1 MSLRPDTL
9 CLHKLARMRYLSLPT
24 APHCQV
30 TYVWIN
36 QDGTNPKAKTRILD
50 SEPQSL
56 HDVPQ
61 WYSTY
66 YLDCVYEMTL
76 IPVQMF
82 RDPFL
87 LDPHK
92 LVLCDTRQLNGAPAP
107 GNRRPECAEA
117 MEAVKDQKPWFGFEQ
132 EYLLKALD
140 GLPFGWAST
149 FQDNNTASAHV
160 GLNKV
165 LGRDV
170 SISHCNACL
179 YAGVKITGI
188 TGEVIP
194 AQWEFQVGPCEGLA
208 LGDHAW
214 MARYILHRVCEDFGV
229 VPSFHPKPVEHP
241 RWASGGHMNFSTE
254 NMRAEGGITHIHT
267 AIKRLAERHTEHI
280 EWEFQV
286 GPCEGLELGEHAWMA
301 RYILHGVCEDFGVV
315 PSFHPKPVEHPRWA
329 TAGHMNFS
337 TENMRA
343 EGASHT
349 STRRSS
355 TSPNGVEVYGNNR
368 LSLNSVGL
376 CLHFCV
382 FTFMTSLQC
391 QPQGAGLSGAPQLT
405 HRLTHRPLPGLQ
417 GSGPDLYPAPYR
429 PHTEGA
435 DVTVQHLKC
444 QHRQETARAAGEECL
459 GHSDYQHRIST
470 GLCTFSPAL
479 LPVHQLLHLQPRLR
493 QTG

>member
-92 LVLCDTRQLNGAPAP
+92 LVLCDTRQLNGAPALVCCLGAA

-149 FQDNNTASAHV
+149 FQDNNSMTSASAHV

-254 NMRAEGGITHIHT
+254 NMRAEGGITHIHA

-280 EWEFQV
+280 E
-286 GPCEGLELGEHAWMA
+286 
-301 RYILHGVCEDFGVV
+301 
-315 PSFHPKPVEHPRWA
+315 
-329 TAGHMNFS
+329 
-337 TENMRA
+337 
-343 EGASHT
+343 
-349 STRRSS
+349 
-355 TSPNGVEVYGNNR
+355 VYGNENNRRR
-368 LSLNSVGL
+368 LSGVGVHS
-376 CLHFCV
+376 HFSE
-382 FTFMTSLQC
+382 FTFRTADRKCSVRIPGHVNHAGQGYLEDRRPPADCDPYLVCKALVQTCILPPSDHTLKEKMSQC
-391 QPQGAGLSGAPQLT
+391 N
-405 HRLTHRPLPGLQ
+405 
-417 GSGPDLYPAPYR
+417 
-429 PHTEGA
+429 
-435 DVTVQHLKC
+435 
-444 QHRQETARAAGEECL
+444 
-459 GHSDYQHRIST
+459 I
-470 GLCTFSPAL
+470 
-479 LPVHQLLHLQPRLR
+479 
-493 QTG
+493 